1 MKASTRV
8 FVYEYLSG
16 GGLLGGSTDVNSL
29 HLLAQGRAM
38 RDAIVRDLADIAG
51 VATTY
56 ATSIDDAIHA
66 PAKACASPIFAEQGE
81 SAFEF
86 VGRTAASHDRVW
98 IVAPETDGI
107 LADLRHCVPD
117 ARWIGCSAESIRI
130 ASSKR
135 ATSERLRESGIS
147 TTRGADAGVAGGSD
161 AVRWVVKPDD
171 GAGACDTRVHATLA
185 GALADRDGR
194 GTSRRRTTVEAWEE
208 GEALSLSLL
217 CAIDQVELLSVNRQR
232 IEIGDDG
239 AVHYR
244 GVDIDIPRD
253 ARRDAVL
260 ASLARDVARALPGLG
275 GYVGV
280 DVVMRPDGA
289 PVVIEVNPRVTC
301 SYVGLSRALGRNV
314 ARAILKLHAVDVD
327 SDAII
332 HEPAVGAARAS
343 ADDVAAACSRAK
355 VR

>member
-16 GGLLGGSTDVNSL
+16 GGLRGASADSNSSD
-29 HLLAQGRAM
+29 LLAQGRAM
-38 RDAIVRDLADIAG
+38 RDAIVGDLAEIAG

-56 ATSIDDAIHA
+56 ATSIDDAVHA
-66 PAKACASPIFAEQGE
+66 PATAFASPILPEQGE

-86 VGRTAASHDRVW
+86 VGRMAASHDLAW

-135 ATSERLRESGIS
+135 ATSERLRESGVS
-147 TTRGADAGVAGGSD
+147 TTRGADGGVAAGSD

-171 GAGACDTRVHATLA
+171 GAGACDTRVHATLV
-185 GALADRDGR
+185 GALADRHAR
-194 GTSRRRTTVEAWEE
+194 GTSRGGATVEVWEE

-217 CAIDQVELLSVNRQR
+217 CAIDHVELLSVNRQR
-232 IEIGDDG
+232 IEVGDDG

-244 GVDIDIPRD
+244 GVDIDIPRH
-253 ARRDAVL
+253 ACRHGVL
-260 ASLARDVARALPGLG
+260 ASRARDVARALPGLG

-280 DVVMRPDGA
+280 DVVMRPDGV

-301 SYVGLSRALGRNV
+301 SYVGLSGALGRNV
-314 ARAILKLHAVDVD
+314 ARAILKLHGVEFD
-327 SDAII
+327 SD
-332 HEPAVGAARAS
+332 EMTDEAVVGTAGGS
-343 ADDVAAACSRAK
+343 ADEVTVAGRSRP
-355 VR
+355 

>member
-16 GGLLGGSTDVNSL
+16 GGSPAASTDSESSD
-29 HLLAQGRAM
+29 LLVQGRAM
-38 RDAIVRDLADIAG
+38 RDAIVGDLAEITG

-56 ATSIDDAIHA
+56 AMSIHDAVHV
-66 PAKACASPIFAEQGE
+66 PATALASPVFPEQGE

-86 VGRTAASHDRVW
+86 VGRMAASHDRVW

-117 ARWIGCSAESIRI
+117 ARWIGCSAASIRI
-130 ASSKR
+130 ASSKC
-135 ATSERLRESGIS
+135 ATSKRLRESGIS
-147 TTRGADAGVAGGSD
+147 TTRGADAGEAAG
-161 AVRWVVKPDD
+161 VRWVVKPDD

-185 GALADRDGR
+185 SALADRDGR
-194 GTSRRRTTVEAWEE
+194 GTSRSRATVEVWEE

-217 CAIDQVELLSVNRQR
+217 CAIDHVELLSVNRQR
-232 IEIGDDG
+232 IEIDDDG

-253 ARRDAVL
+253 PRGDAVL

-301 SYVGLSRALGRNV
+301 SYVGLSRALARNV

-327 SDAII
+327 SDAITG
-332 HEPAVGAARAS
+332 EPALCTARAS
-343 ADDVAAACSRAK
+343 AHGVVVAACSRPE
-355 VR
+355 VRQ